1 MAAAPCCLRVVPGS
15 APADLFHAGSSSI
28 HRSSYQRAATRGT
41 HQISTCFPTDTPLG
55 ALSSGE
61 VCGEPRG
68 QLQPRRG
75 QRWVVNTHVDLG
87 AESRAA
93 RSTLTRSATAP
104 LTRICG
110 QGAVFSFTWS
120 MWWHC
125 PDSPPAAQQQTTGRH
140 SRYRMRLAQK
150 FPIQFASIS
159 SSS

>member
-1 MAAAPCCLRVVPGS
+1 MAAAPCCLRVVLGS

-28 HRSSYQRAATRGT
+28 RRSSYQRAATRGT

-120 MWWHC
+120 MWWHR